1 MANRKNVHIVQRDNG
16 WGTLREGGQRATQV
30 YDTQAQAIQAGRQMA
45 RQGQG
50 ELLIHGENGRIRARD
65 SYGND
70 PCPPEGQQMITFD
83 IKMPSV
89 DDLMRAAMEK
99 VEQQITE
106 AAQEAAAPHGGVKV
120 QFARDSEG
128 NLVSVEFEGSE
139 AAVEAAQAA
148 VAD

>member
-1 MANRKNVHIVQRDNG
+1 
-16 WGTLREGGQRATQV
+16 
-30 YDTQAQAIQAGRQMA
+30 
-45 RQGQG
+45 
-50 ELLIHGENGRIRARD
+50 
-65 SYGND
+65 
-70 PCPPEGQQMITFD
+70 MITFD

-106 AAQEAAAPHGGVKV
+106 AAQEAAAPHGGVEV
-120 QFARDSEG
+120 RFARDSEG